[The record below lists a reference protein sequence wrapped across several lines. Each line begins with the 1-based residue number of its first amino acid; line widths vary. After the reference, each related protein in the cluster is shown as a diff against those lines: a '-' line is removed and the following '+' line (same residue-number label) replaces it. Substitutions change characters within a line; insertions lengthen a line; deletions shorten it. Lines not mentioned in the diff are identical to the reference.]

1 MTRESLLDPEGTEI
15 AALIEQAR
23 SVMWR
28 VLHRSKI
35 DALTVHAAR
44 SILEHYEAKPSISA
58 TITGPIV
65 LTWNT
70 TSPSPTPLA
79 RSKESS
85 TRPGD
90 DNGHEP
96 ASSSVIDSL
105 ENL

>member
-1 MTRESLLDPEGTEI
+1 MDPEGTAI
-15 AALIEQAR
+15 AALIGQAR

-28 VLHRSKI
+28 VLHRSKV
-35 DALTVHAAR
+35 DALSVQAAR
-44 SILEHYEAKPSISA
+44 SVLEHYEAKPSISA
-58 TITGPIV
+58 TITGPVV

-70 TSPSPTPLA
+70 ASPSPTPLA

-85 TRPGD
+85 TKPGD

-96 ASSSVIDSL
+96 VSSSVIDSL